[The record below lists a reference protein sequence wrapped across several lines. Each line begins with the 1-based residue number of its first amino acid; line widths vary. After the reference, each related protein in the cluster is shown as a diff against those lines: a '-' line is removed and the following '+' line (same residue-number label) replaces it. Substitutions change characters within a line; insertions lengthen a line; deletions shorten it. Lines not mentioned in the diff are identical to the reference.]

1 MLGWILLVIVLI
13 AIFGLGTV
21 LEVAVELLL
30 LAVLIVALL
39 AVGGFLLARSKSGDR
54 TR

>member
-1 MLGWILLVIVLI
+1 MLGWILLAVVLI

-21 LEVAVELLL
+21 LEVALELLL
-30 LAVLIVALL
+30 GVVLVLAVLAIGGYLL
-39 AVGGFLLARSKSGDR
+39 VRAKAGDR